1 MRSIQSLRR
10 FLSCLQTRLFLAA
23 SMILL
28 LLSSVSVAQQFHEVT
43 TEVGLISEA
52 TLSWGNPIW
61 ADFNN
66 DGFLDLIVPVYHP
79 QQFVYLNNAGGTFTD
94 IRASCGIVPPHLDR
108 SHWRGLAFGDYDGDG
123 NIDLYVAEFPR
134 ASASKR
140 DLLFKGHG
148 DGTFE
153 NVAESAGIETSTA
166 LGQSAFWFDY
176 DNDGKLDLFV
186 KNYASPNRLY
196 QNNGDGT
203 FTDVAAAADLAD
215 ATFGAYNGTLCSF
228 ADYDNDGF
236 MDVAFSGE
244 RNVLYRNN
252 GGTFMDVTAAAGIT
266 TKRDS
271 TGIAW
276 GDYNSDGLLDLY
288 IARGTLRSGSL
299 GNTLYRNNGDGTFT
313 NATAEADL
321 TTTANTWAP
330 VWGDYDNDGFLDL
343 FVTCAGASE
352 LGLGNANLLYHNNGN
367 GTFTDVAAA
376 EGVQLQ
382 DNTSL
387 HRGAAWA
394 DYDNDGFLD
403 LVIKDGFSP
412 GAGLLGLHRLFK
424 NNGNSNHFIKVKL
437 VGVQSNRDGIG
448 ASVTVKNGRRMSF
461 RQHNGG
467 GGGEYT
473 SQGSEPLHF
482 GIGTATEATVKVI
495 WPSGIVDILSSVA
508 ANSTLTVV
516 EGSASPLRVENI
528 NGDGESHGDVSF
540 SFLTGDADADRTV
553 ARADKT
559 AVQGQLN
566 QPVTK
571 RQLPR

>member
-1 MRSIQSLRR
+1 MSRYHSGTVRR
-10 FLSCLQTRLFLAA
+10 NESRGDVTAWNFKAIKGDRNRTTRNRRTL
-23 SMILL
+23 ILL
-28 LLSSVSVAQQFHEVT
+28 LGLGLNSALLSVSLAQQFDEVT

-66 DGFLDLIVPVYHP
+66 DDFLDLIVPVYDP
-79 QQFVYLNNAGGTFTD
+79 QPFVYLNSAGGTFTD
-94 IRASCGIVPPHLDR
+94 IRASCGIVPPDLDR
-108 SHWRGLAFGDYDGDG
+108 SRWRGFAFGDYDGDG

-134 ASASKR
+134 AAMKR
-140 DLLFKGHG
+140 DPLFKGHG

-176 DNDGKLDLFV
+176 DNDGTLDLFV

-203 FTDVAAAADLAD
+203 FTDVAAAAGLAD
-215 ATFGAYNGTLCSF
+215 ATFGTYNGTLCSF

-252 GGTFMDVTAAAGIT
+252 GGTFMDVTAAAGMRT
-266 TKRDS
+266 ERDS

-276 GDYNSDGLLDLY
+276 GDYDNDGLLDLY
-288 IARGTLRSGSL
+288 VVRGTLRSGSL

-313 NATAEADL
+313 DVTAETGL
-321 TTTANTWAP
+321 TTTANTWAA

-352 LGLGNANLLYHNNGN
+352 LGPGNANLLYHNNGN

-403 LVIKDGFSP
+403 LVIKDGIYP
-412 GAGLLGLHRLFK
+412 GTGLLGFHRLFK

-437 VGVQSNRDGIG
+437 VGVQSNRNGIG
-448 ASVTVKNGRRMSF
+448 ARVIAKNSRRMSL
-461 RQHNGG
+461 RQNNGG
-467 GGGEYT
+467 GGGEYA

-482 GIGTATEATVKVI
+482 GIGAARQATVVVK
-495 WPSGIVDILSSVA
+495 WPSGIIDAVPSVA
-508 ANSTLTVV
+508 ASSTITVV
-516 EGSASPLRVENI
+516 EGSA
-528 NGDGESHGDVSF
+528 
-540 SFLTGDADADRTV
+540 
-553 ARADKT
+553 
-559 AVQGQLN
+559 Q
-566 QPVTK
+566 
-571 RQLPR
+571 